1 MSLPRNSF
9 SSTTRPERRRVGGGW
24 LSLFAMWMIF
34 IGPLISQSM
43 PMDHHAGMSMPMDM
57 SMSMPAEPAAG
68 DSHHGHG
75 NDGQLHVM
83 WEKCGYCSL
92 LFNCPALPQTLSPLS
107 VASAVPPTPRAH
119 APGPCPAGRVPR
131 GAQPRAASFDQRLNP
146 RYRPEPGGFAHTHD

>member
-1 MSLPRNSF
+1 MSLPRHSIGR
-9 SSTTRPERRRVGGGW
+9 TIRPDLRRAGGGW

-57 SMSMPAEPAAG
+57 PMTAAHQHGG
-68 DSHHGHG
+68 DTHHGHG

-92 LFNCPALPQTLSPLS
+92 LFNCPALPQALSPLS
-107 VASAVPPTPRAH
+107 AGSIVPTSHLLAPTHQGHARQAVFPGARSRAPPSSIN
-119 APGPCPAGRVPR
+119 V
-131 GAQPRAASFDQRLNP
+131 
-146 RYRPEPGGFAHTHD
+146 